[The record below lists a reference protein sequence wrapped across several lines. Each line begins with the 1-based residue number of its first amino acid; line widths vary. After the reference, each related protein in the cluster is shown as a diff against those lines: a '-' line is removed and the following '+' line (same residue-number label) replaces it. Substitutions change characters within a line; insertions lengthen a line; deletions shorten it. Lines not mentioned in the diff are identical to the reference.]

1 MLGVRNMNG
10 DWRSYYKEHCM
21 SVDEAMG
28 LIRSGDLIVDGHG
41 HGRSE
46 IFGPALVKRAGEL
59 KDVKLTTG
67 YNLGT
72 VPYCQPEYA
81 DSFRH
86 ISVFNTAQTRQAHWD
101 GRAEFVPA
109 HFSQLERTFESWNP
123 QVLFTQVTP
132 PNEDGYVSMGVSVD
146 FTRAML
152 DICPLVIA
160 QVNPNMPWTGGDAVI
175 PVTSIHAFVEQASE
189 IPEIPEA
196 TTVSEVDKAIAGHIA
211 GLVNDGDTLQIG
223 VGSVPDTVLSMLT
236 GHKHL
241 GIHTELGSTG
251 IMKLMEKG
259 VIDNSRKTLDP
270 GKVVCTLMGGTR
282 EFYDF
287 VDHNEDFV
295 MKKSSYVLN
304 PAVICQQKNMV
315 AMNAAIEVDLFGQVC
330 SEMIGGKQYSGI
342 GGQVDFLRGAM
353 MAEGGRSIICLP
365 STAAKGT
372 KSRIVPRLAAGNA
385 VTASR
390 CDVMY
395 IVTEYGVAQMWGNSN
410 RERARQLIA
419 IAHPDFR
426 EQLERDFHQQL
437 QGTR

>member
-1 MLGVRNMNG
+1 MNKEMLQ
-10 DWRSYYKEHCM
+10 YYQSHCM
-21 SVDEAMG
+21 TVDEAMK
-28 LIRSGDLIVDGHG
+28 LVNSGDLIVDGHG

-46 IFGPALVKRAGEL
+46 IFGPALVKRAEEL
-59 KDVKLTTG
+59 NDVKLTTG
-67 YNLGT
+67 YNVGT
-72 VPYCQPEYA
+72 APYCEPQYKE
-81 DSFRH
+81 SFQH
-86 ISVFNTAQTRQAHWD
+86 ISIFNVAQTRKAHWE

-109 HFSQLERTFESWNP
+109 HFSQLEKTFASWNP
-123 QVLFTQVTP
+123 RILFTQVTP

-160 QVNPNMPWTGGDAVI
+160 QVNPNMPWTNGDSVV
-175 PVTSIHAFVEQASE
+175 PVTKIHAFVVEESD
-189 IPEIPEA
+189 IPEIPESS
-196 TTVSEVDKAIAGHIA
+196 TVSETDKAIAGHIA

-236 GHKHL
+236 DHKHL

-251 IMKLMEKG
+251 IMKLMQKG
-259 VIDNSRKTLDP
+259 VIDNSRKTLDA
-270 GKVVCTLMGGTR
+270 GKVVCTLMGGTKA
-282 EFYDF
+282 FYDF
-287 VDHNEDFV
+287 VDHNDDFV
-295 MKKSSYVLN
+295 MRKCSYVLN
-304 PAVICQQKNMV
+304 PAIICQQKNMV
-315 AMNAAIEVDLFGQVC
+315 AMNSAIEIDLFGQVC
-330 SEMIGGKQYSGI
+330 SEMIGGKQFSGV

-372 KSRIVPRLAAGNA
+372 KSRIVANLTPGNA

-395 IVTEYGVAQMWGNSN
+395 IVTEYGVAELWGKSN
-410 RERARQLIA
+410 TERARQLIK

-426 EQLERDFHQQL
+426 ESLERDFWNQL
-437 QGTR
+437 HGER

>member
-1 MLGVRNMNG
+1 MSA
-10 DWRSYYKEHCM
+10 DWRSYYKQHCM
-21 SVDEAMG
+21 SADQAMG

-59 KDVKLTTG
+59 KDVRLTTG

-72 VPYCQPEYA
+72 APYCEPAYA

-86 ISVFNTAQTRQAHWD
+86 VSVFNTAQTRQAQWD
-101 GRAEFVPA
+101 GRADFVPA
-109 HFSQLERTFESWNP
+109 HFSQLERTFASWSP
-123 QVLFTQVTP
+123 RVLFTQVTP
-132 PNEDGYVSMGVSVD
+132 PNEEGYVSMGVSVD
-146 FTRAML
+146 FTRAMV
-152 DICPLVIA
+152 DRCELVIA
-160 QVNPNMPWTGGDAVI
+160 QVNPNMPWTEGDGVI
-175 PVTSIHAFVEQASE
+175 PVTAIHAFVEQE
-189 IPEIPEA
+189 TDIPEIPEA
-196 TTVSEVDKAIAGHIA
+196 VKVSEVDRAIAGHIA

-251 IMKLMEKG
+251 IMKLMRAG
-259 VIDNSRKTLDP
+259 VIDNSRKTVDP

-287 VDHNEDFV
+287 VDHNKDFV
-295 MKKSSYVLN
+295 MRRCSYVLD
-304 PAVICQQKNMV
+304 PAVIARQKNMV

-330 SEMIGGKQYSGI
+330 SEMIGGRQYSGI

-372 KSRIVPRLAAGNA
+372 KSRIVPRLAPGNA

-395 IVTEYGVAQMWGNSN
+395 IVTEYGVARMWGCSN
-410 RERARQLIA
+410 RERASQLIA

-426 EQLERDFHQQL
+426 QELEREFFPVL
-437 QGTR
+437 KGEV

>member
-196 TTVSEVDKAIAGHIA
+196 TTVSDVDKAIAGHIA

-282 EFYDF
+282 KFYDF

-295 MKKSSYVLN
+295 MRKSSYVLN

>member
-1 MLGVRNMNG
+1 MNYEMLQ
-10 DWRSYYKEHCM
+10 YYKSHCM
-21 SVDEAMG
+21 TVDEAMK
-28 LIRSGDLIVDGHG
+28 LVKSGDLIVDGHG

-46 IFGPALVKRAGEL
+46 IFGPALVRRAGEL

-67 YNLGT
+67 YNVGT
-72 VPYCQPEYA
+72 APYCEPQYV
-81 DSFRH
+81 DSFKH
-86 ISVFNTAQTRQAHWD
+86 ISIFNVAQTRKAHWE

-109 HFSQLERTFESWNP
+109 HFSQLERTFASWNP
-123 QVLFTQVTP
+123 QILFTQVTP
-132 PNEDGYVSMGVSVD
+132 PNEEGYVSMGVSVD

-160 QVNPNMPWTGGDAVI
+160 QVNPNMPWTNGDSVI
-175 PVTSIHAFVEQASE
+175 PVTKIHAFVCEESE

-196 TTVSEVDKAIAGHIA
+196 ITVSETDKAIAGHIA

-236 GHKHL
+236 NHQHL

-251 IMKLMEKG
+251 IMKLMQKG
-259 VIDNSRKTLDP
+259 VIDNSRKTLDV

-282 EFYDF
+282 AFYDF

-295 MKKSSYVLN
+295 MRKSSYVLN
-304 PAVICQQKNMV
+304 PATICQQKNMV
-315 AMNAAIEVDLFGQVC
+315 AMNSAIEIDLFGQVC
-330 SEMIGGKQYSGI
+330 SEMIGGKQFSGV

-353 MAEGGRSIICLP
+353 MAEGGKSIICLP

-372 KSRIVPRLAAGNA
+372 KSRIVAQLSPGNA

-395 IVTEYGVAQMWGNSN
+395 VVTEYGVAELWGKSN
-410 RERARQLIA
+410 TERAKQLIK

-426 EQLERDFHQQL
+426 EELERSFWNQL
-437 QGTR
+437 HGER